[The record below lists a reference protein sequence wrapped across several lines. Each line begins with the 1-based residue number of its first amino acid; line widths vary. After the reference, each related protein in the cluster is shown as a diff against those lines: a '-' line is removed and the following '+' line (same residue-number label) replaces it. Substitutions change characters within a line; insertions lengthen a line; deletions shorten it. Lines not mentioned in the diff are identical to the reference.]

1 LTLRIAK
8 PYKALVIQRDDWA
21 PLMILFT
28 LKCGSNHEFEGWFR
42 DNVAY
47 DRQQRRGL
55 IACPECGSTA
65 VEKAPM
71 APRLGRS
78 HQGRSESPPPEPQS
92 EAPVPVTQAGD
103 DAPPTPAQVRRALQ
117 ILRRHIER
125 NCEDVGTG
133 FAAEARRIHKG
144 EAKTRGIYGAAT
156 QAETKALLEDG
167 IEVASIPWVPSSDA

>member
-1 LTLRIAK
+1 
-8 PYKALVIQRDDWA
+8 
-21 PLMILFT
+21 MILFT
-28 LKCGSNHEFEGWFR
+28 LKCGAEHEFEGWFR
-42 DNVAY
+42 DNAAY
-47 DRQQRRGL
+47 ERQQRRGL
-55 IACPECGSTA
+55 IACPECGSNR

-78 HQGRSESPPPEPQS
+78 HQDRPETAPEVQS
-92 EAPVPVTQAGD
+92 EAPVPAVAAPAGD
-103 DAPPTPAQVRRALQ
+103 EAPPTPAQVRRALQ

-144 EAKTRGIYGAAT
+144 EAKTRGIYGEAT

>member
-1 LTLRIAK
+1 
-8 PYKALVIQRDDWA
+8 
-21 PLMILFT
+21 MILFT
-28 LKCGSNHEFEGWFR
+28 LKCGADHEFEGWFR
-42 DNVAY
+42 DNATY

-55 IACPECGSTA
+55 IACPECGSSK

-78 HQGRSESPPPEPQS
+78 HEGKSENAPPEAQS
-92 EAPVPVTQAGD
+92 EAPAPAVHAAD

-133 FAAEARRIHKG
+133 FATEARRIHKG
-144 EAKTRGIYGAAT
+144 EAKTRGIYGEAT

-167 IEVASIPWVPSSDA
+167 IEIASIPWVPSSDA

>member
-1 LTLRIAK
+1 
-8 PYKALVIQRDDWA
+8 
-21 PLMILFT
+21 MILFT
-28 LKCGSNHEFEGWFR
+28 LKCATDHEFEGWFR
-42 DNVAY
+42 DNAAY

-55 IACPECGSTA
+55 ISCPECGSTA

-78 HQGRSESPPPEPQS
+78 HQDRSESAPPEAP
-92 EAPVPVTQAGD
+92 EAASAPPMPAGD

-125 NCEDVGTG
+125 NCEDVGSG

-144 EAKTRGIYGAAT
+144 EAKTRGIYGEAT
-156 QAETKALLEDG
+156 QAEAKALLEDG
-167 IEVASIPWVPSSDA
+167 IEIASIPWVPSSDA